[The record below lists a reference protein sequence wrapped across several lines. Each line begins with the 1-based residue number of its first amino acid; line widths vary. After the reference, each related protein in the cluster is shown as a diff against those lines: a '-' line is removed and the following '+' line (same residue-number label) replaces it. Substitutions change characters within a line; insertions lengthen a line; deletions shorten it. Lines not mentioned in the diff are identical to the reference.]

1 MLNPGITLSNPCF
14 LESLMKNKLV
24 YIILFVC
31 FSLFAQEATLN
42 GPENFSF
49 TTTIKYL
56 NFCTVS
62 ELNSLMENETWLLLD
77 GSLSSLTL
85 LSAKGEEYL
94 LEALLVQGEWKEMD
108 EVLKYEC
115 KLIFK
120 GDYWENIVPER
131 TPRKVSEDMILLNSH
146 VLVLGK
152 VIGHESVENTNIPY
166 IKVNQIRIIP

>member
-1 MLNPGITLSNPCF
+1 
-14 LESLMKNKLV
+14 MKNKLV

-31 FSLFAQEATLN
+31 VSLFAQEIPLD

-49 TTTIKYL
+49 STTIKSL
-56 NFCTVS
+56 NFSTAK
-62 ELNSLMENETWLLLD
+62 ELDSFKNSETWLLLD

-85 LSAKGEEYL
+85 LSAKEEEYL

-115 KLIFK
+115 KLIFR
-120 GDYWENIVPER
+120 GDYWKNIVPDR
-131 TPRKVSEDMILLNSH
+131 TPRKVSDGMILLNSH

-152 VIGHESVENTNIPY
+152 ILGYESAENINIPY
-166 IKVNQIRIIP
+166 IQVNQIRIIP